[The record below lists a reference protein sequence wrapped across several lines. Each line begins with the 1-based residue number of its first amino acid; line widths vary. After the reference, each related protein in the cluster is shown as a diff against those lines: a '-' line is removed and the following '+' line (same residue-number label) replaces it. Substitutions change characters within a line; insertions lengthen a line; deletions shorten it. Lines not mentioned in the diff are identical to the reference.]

1 MAQSL
6 IITLSPAEPACL
18 PACLPGGMSACLP
31 ACLPACLSVLR
42 LIAALACGVAWACVH
57 TGVSN
62 YGEHHLDELLAN
74 ASISPSIN
82 QVEISPFNQRYAI
95 LERNAPL
102 TFPPAY
108 CK

>member
-1 MAQSL
+1 
-6 IITLSPAEPACL
+6 
-18 PACLPGGMSACLP
+18 MSACLP